1 MSLQKKIKSNH
12 FEGGK
17 NLTKGGE
24 QDKDQ
29 NLAKLIQ
36 DLEAEGQV
44 LQLESAASAG
54 GNATEDDV
62 AVAGLLATDEILSV
76 GQRVPGAGVG
86 KTLIGW
92 ADQKDGSLDLTWD
105 ADPGAGAIVRVA
117 VKRKPLS

>member
-1 MSLQKKIKSNH
+1 MSLSKKIKSNH

-54 GNATEDDV
+54 GGATEDDV
-62 AVAGLLATDEILSV
+62 AVAGLLLTDEILGVS
-76 GQRVPGAGVG
+76 QRVPGANDLA
-86 KTLIGW
+86 LIGW
-92 ADQKDGSLDLTWD
+92 ADQKAGTLDLIWA
-105 ADPGAGAIVRVA
+105 ADPGAGAIVLVA